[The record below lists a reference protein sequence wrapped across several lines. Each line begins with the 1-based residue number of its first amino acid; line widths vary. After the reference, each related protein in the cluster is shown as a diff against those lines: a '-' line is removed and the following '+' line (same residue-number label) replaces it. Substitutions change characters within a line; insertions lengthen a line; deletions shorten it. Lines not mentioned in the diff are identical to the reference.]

1 MEVIEK
7 LIWGLS
13 LSELKKKLF
22 LELQLRQLQV
32 DLLAWKEN

>member
-13 LSELKKKLF
+13 LSEFEKKLF

-32 DLLAWKEN
+32 ALLAWKEN